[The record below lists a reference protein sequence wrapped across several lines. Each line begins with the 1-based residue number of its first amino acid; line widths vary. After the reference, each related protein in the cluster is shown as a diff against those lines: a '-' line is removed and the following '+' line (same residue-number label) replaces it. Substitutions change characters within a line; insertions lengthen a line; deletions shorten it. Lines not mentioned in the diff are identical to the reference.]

1 MADSRAPGFEDVP
14 TLKERG
20 IDLSIGTW
28 RGLGLRKG
36 TPEPVAEALA
46 DIARKVADEPSFR
59 EALARSNLGFTYAG
73 ARDFD
78 AAIARD
84 REAFKQLVASLQLN

>member
-1 MADSRAPGFEDVP
+1 MP

-36 TPEPVAEALA
+36 TPEPVVEALA
-46 DIARKVADEPSFR
+46 DIARKAAEEPGFR
-59 EALARSNLGFTYAG
+59 EALARSNLGFAYAE

-78 AAIARD
+78 AKIARD
-84 REAFKQLVASLQLN
+84 RESFRQLVAKLQLN